1 MPHGMCYLWE
11 PELLG
16 LHVVSDTV
24 IALSY
29 FAIPPALLVL
39 VLRTRRVLEPEDG
52 NGDSLRL
59 PYEWAFLAFGIF
71 IVACGTTHVLN
82 VLTVWNPIYWW
93 SGTAKVVTALA
104 SLGTAVALPPLV
116 PRATAAFR
124 RLALADARAAELEV
138 ANRQLELSRERFR
151 SAFEHA
157 PIGMALV
164 GTDGRFIRVNDSLC
178 AILDYDEEALLDL
191 TFQEITHP
199 DDLDAD
205 LELLKELAEGRS
217 EEYSLRKRYF
227 DRSGDLVWIDLTVTT
242 VRDSDGA
249 PQFYISQIED
259 ITEEREAQLA
269 LNDHVVELRRSN
281 EELERFAYVASHDL
295 QEPLRMVAS
304 YTELLGRRYEGQLD
318 ERADRYIHFAVD
330 GARRMQTLINDLLTY
345 SRVGRAELAFEP
357 VDLEALVEE
366 QLQSFQLRM
375 AESEA
380 VVTRDPLPTVTGD
393 RGQLGQL
400 VQNLLS
406 NALKFHGEAPPR
418 IHLSCHEEA
427 DHWHLAVRDEGLGIE
442 PTYHDRI
449 FGLFQRLHHRG
460 DFEGTGL
467 GLAICARIAH
477 AHGGTIRV
485 ESEPGSGST
494 FHVALPKAPTP
505 PRPATLPEAL

>member
-1 MPHGMCYLWE
+1 
-11 PELLG
+11 
-16 LHVVSDTV
+16 
-24 IALSY
+24 
-29 FAIPPALLVL
+29 
-39 VLRTRRVLEPEDG
+39 
-52 NGDSLRL
+52 
-59 PYEWAFLAFGIF
+59 
-71 IVACGTTHVLN
+71 
-82 VLTVWNPIYWW
+82 
-93 SGTAKVVTALA
+93 
-104 SLGTAVALPPLV
+104 
-116 PRATAAFR
+116 
-124 RLALADARAAELEV
+124 
-138 ANRQLELSRERFR
+138 
-151 SAFEHA
+151 
-157 PIGMALV
+157 
-164 GTDGRFIRVNDSLC
+164 
-178 AILDYDEEALLDL
+178 
-191 TFQEITHP
+191 
-199 DDLDAD
+199 
-205 LELLKELAEGRS
+205 
-217 EEYSLRKRYF
+217 
-227 DRSGDLVWIDLTVTT
+227 
-242 VRDSDGA
+242 
-249 PQFYISQIED
+249 
-259 ITEEREAQLA
+259 